1 MTSFSVNGVNPFYG
15 FWLLLEFLKQYMLS
29 FIKRSNGVAMDRVM
43 AAITYNRICE
53 LGSLSAAAR
62 SLGISRPMVSR
73 YLDEM
78 EQWAGARLIHRST
91 RRLTITPA
99 GEKTLEKTRQLALLS
114 QGIEGDATR
123 LTPSGTLRIACAHF
137 TATHLLGPVIPT
149 FLNQYP
155 ALRIEVDINNHPVS
169 LVGERIDL
177 AIRITNEPEPGA
189 IARFLG
195 TCQSVLCASPRYL
208 ARAGMPET
216 IESLAQHNCL
226 HYSRFSGQSWSFRDG
241 ETGGM
246 SVAVSGNFSAG
257 ISSLLCDMAAADMGL
272 AMVPEIEARAGLESG
287 RLVRVLPHL
296 EPAPLGIYGLYQ
308 SRDHQHAA
316 LGLLIDA
323 VKGYLAAG

>member
-1 MTSFSVNGVNPFYG
+1 
-15 FWLLLEFLKQYMLS
+15 
-29 FIKRSNGVAMDRVM
+29 MDRIM

-78 EQWAGARLIHRST
+78 EKWAGARLIHRST

-99 GEKTLEKTRQLALLS
+99 GEKTLEKTRQLAQLS

-123 LTPSGTLRIACAHF
+123 VTPSGTLRIACAHF
-137 TATHLLGPVIPT
+137 TATHLLGPVIPA
-149 FLNQYP
+149 FLARYP

-189 IARFLG
+189 IARYLG
-195 TCQSVLCASPRYL
+195 ACQSVLCASPGYLKHAGVPSTIEDL
-208 ARAGMPET
+208 ARY
-216 IESLAQHNCL
+216 NCL
-226 HYSRFSGQSWSFRDG
+226 HYSRFSGQSWSFRDAEKG
-241 ETGGM
+241 AM

-257 ISSLLCDMAAADMGL
+257 ISSLLCDMAEADVGL
-272 AMVPEIEARAGLESG
+272 AMVPEIEARERLGNG
-287 RLVRVLPHL
+287 RLVQVLPQL
-296 EPAPLGIYGLYQ
+296 QPQPLGIYGLYQ

-316 LGLLIDA
+316 LSLLLDTL
-323 VKGYLAAG
+323 KQHFTAA

>member
-1 MTSFSVNGVNPFYG
+1 
-15 FWLLLEFLKQYMLS
+15 
-29 FIKRSNGVAMDRVM
+29 MDRIM

-78 EQWAGARLIHRST
+78 EKWAGARLIHRST

-114 QGIEGDATR
+114 LGIEGDATR
-123 LTPSGTLRIACAHF
+123 ITPSGTLRIACAHF
-137 TATHLLGPVIPT
+137 TATHLLGPVIPA
-149 FLNQYP
+149 FLARYP

-189 IARFLG
+189 IARHLG
-195 TCQSVLCASPRYL
+195 TCRSVLCASPGYL
-208 ARAGMPET
+208 ARAGVPTTLEDLT
-216 IESLAQHNCL
+216 QHNCL
-226 HYSRFSGQSWSFRDG
+226 HYSRFSGQSWSFRDQDRG
-241 ETGGM
+241 VM

-257 ISSLLCDMAAADMGL
+257 ISSLLCDMAEADVGL
-272 AMVPEIEARAGLESG
+272 AMVPEIEARAGLENG
-287 RLVRVLPHL
+287 RLVTV
-296 EPAPLGIYGLYQ
+296 
-308 SRDHQHAA
+308 
-316 LGLLIDA
+316 
-323 VKGYLAAG
+323 